1 MELIKKLIK
10 KFCTREFILYILFG
24 ILTTIVNIGSFY
36 IMTNYIHLEENL
48 SNVISTIIAVLL
60 AYFTNRKLVFNSQAI
75 SFNEKLNEFSKFILG
90 RVTTMIIEFIGFSLL
105 FDILHIQELISK
117 TIITIFVII
126 LNFFISKFFAFKN

>member
-24 ILTTIVNIGSFY
+24 IFTTIVNIGSFY

>member
-24 ILTTIVNIGSFY
+24 IFTTIVNIGSFY
-36 IMTNYIHLEENL
+36 IMTYYIHLEENL

-117 TIITIFVII
+117 TIIIIFFII
-126 LNFFISKFFAFKN
+126 LNFFISKFFAFKT

>member
-1 MELIKKLIK
+1 MREAKL
-10 KFCTREFILYILFG
+10 
-24 ILTTIVNIGSFY
+24 
-36 IMTNYIHLEENL
+36 L
-48 SNVISTIIAVLL
+48 SVLL

>member
-24 ILTTIVNIGSFY
+24 IFTTIVNIGSFY

-126 LNFFISKFFAFKN
+126 LNFFISKFFAFKT